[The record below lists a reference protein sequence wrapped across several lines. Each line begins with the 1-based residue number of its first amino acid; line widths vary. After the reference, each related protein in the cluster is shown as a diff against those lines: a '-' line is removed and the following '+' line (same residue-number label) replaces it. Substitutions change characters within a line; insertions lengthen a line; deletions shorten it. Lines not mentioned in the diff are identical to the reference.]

1 MLSFD
6 HILAI
11 LQENVDSKL
20 TSEKVLRTLPLVG
33 ILIHGNW
40 VPQSE
45 ILYPAET
52 LSNANGVSSE
62 LMIRAR
68 DYIVSLI

>member
-1 MLSFD
+1 MD
-6 HILAI
+6 IMKI
-11 LQENVDSKL
+11 LQENVDAKI
-20 TSEKVLRTLPLVG
+20 TQEKIIRTLPQVG

-52 LSNANGVSSE
+52 LSNANGVCSE

-68 DYIVSLI
+68 DYIVCN